1 MRNCDGQRDPLP
13 RCPWSAPDEV
23 WECIGW
29 WSDWKTY
36 GMLPWDGEMSD
47 QPAFVVQAVQLVEGL
62 RSKLEGERTQKQI
75 AEIEKK
81 EREAKRKQWRS

>member
-1 MRNCDGQRDPLP
+1 M
-13 RCPWSAPDEV
+13 AE
-23 WECIGW
+23 
-29 WSDWKTY
+29 
-36 GMLPWDGEMSD
+36 
-47 QPAFVVQAVQLVEGL
+47 QPAFVVQAIQLVEEL